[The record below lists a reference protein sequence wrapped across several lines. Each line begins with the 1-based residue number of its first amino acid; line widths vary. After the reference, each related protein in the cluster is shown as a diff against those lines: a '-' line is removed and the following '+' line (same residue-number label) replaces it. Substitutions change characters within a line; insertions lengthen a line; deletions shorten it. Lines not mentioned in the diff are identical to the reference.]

1 MPVVDK
7 RNESGDSQDEDDSD
21 DSHKGPRLALYWRA
35 LRVIWEGCKE
45 RSVWD
50 LVLVGRLFR
59 GPSIMTS
66 VVGMV

>member
-35 LRVIWEGCKE
+35 LRVIFILSIQGDHQEQDAEQPEG
-45 RSVWD
+45 RDS
-50 LVLVGRLFR
+50 RH
-59 GPSIMTS
+59 
-66 VVGMV
+66 